1 MTGVAEVV
9 LTVATILTVDGS
21 TTVIDQGI
29 AAGLRAGDRGRV
41 FYELH
46 VGARD
51 RVVRIPFSQAE
62 VLDVEE
68 ARARIHVRGS
78 QPALPGFQ
86 VEIEIPSERLEPP
99 VVLVALAEHCIELG
113 HYEEALRHLERAT
126 LHLVGHPVFSLPSRQ
141 ELEAI
146 TGGQR
151 VTLAMETVL
160 GLRAWAE
167 AGLGEVKVAS
177 RDREVVVPKERAVV
191 REERAVVREETAVV
205 AEGTVVIAEEKDPN
219 PVPRPPFESMAR
231 ISGGTYEIGV
241 ELESAQFYDQQPRH
255 TRQLQTFRIDRVS
268 VTKLGYRSFR
278 INHVFSDSQD
288 PEFAVGLTFDEAQAF
303 CRWRSARLPTEF
315 EWEVAAKTPGAIAVS
330 LLEWTDSWYE
340 PYPGNTFPELKYGK
354 IFRVLRGMPEGRVAE
369 ATVRRFLDPL
379 ESGAMV
385 GFRCVDTTA
394 SR

>member
-1 MTGVAEVV
+1 MTAVAEVV

-21 TTVIDQGI
+21 TAVIDQGI
-29 AAGLRAGDRGRV
+29 AAGLRAGDRGQV
-41 FYELH
+41 LYELH
-46 VGARD
+46 VGASD

-62 VLDVEE
+62 VVNVEE
-68 ARARIHVRGS
+68 TRAWIRVRGS
-78 QPALPGFQ
+78 QPALPGFR
-86 VEIEIPSERLEPP
+86 VEIEIPSGRLEPP
-99 VVLVALAEHCIELG
+99 TVLVALAEHSIELG
-113 HYEEALRHLERAT
+113 QYERALRQLGLAT
-126 LHLVGHPVFSLPSRQ
+126 LHLVGHPLFSLPSRQ

-146 TGGQR
+146 TGSQR
-151 VTLAMETVL
+151 VALAMETVL
-160 GLRAWAE
+160 GLRARAE

-191 REERAVVREETAVV
+191 HEQTAAVV
-205 AEGTVVIAEEKDPN
+205 AEETVVIAEEKDPN
-219 PVPRPPFESMAR
+219 PVPRPPLESMAR
-231 ISGGTYEIGV
+231 ISGGAHEIGV
-241 ELESAQFYDQQPRH
+241 ELENARFYDQQPRH

-268 VTKLGYRSFR
+268 VTKLGYQSFR

-288 PEFAVGLTFDEAQAF
+288 QEFAVGLTFDEAQAF

-340 PYPGNTFPELKYGK
+340 PYPGNTFPEPKYGK